1 MFSPLP
7 KPPLALIFLHS
18 QCVVIPECNC
28 QKGALTSQDKLRLSK
43 VQIYS
48 CTCIPHAVLH
58 LVANVIA
65 LVAERPAHVVTHLDG
80 FVNWSITN

>member
-1 MFSPLP
+1 M
-7 KPPLALIFLHS
+7 
-18 QCVVIPECNC
+18 
-28 QKGALTSQDKLRLSK
+28 
-43 VQIYS
+43 Y
-48 CTCIPHAVLH
+48 IPHAVLH